1 MVKTRWETLTNVT
14 SRATARI
21 IEMMVMDSKDGKEI
35 IMTVILTSVSEV
47 GSFRENQV
55 VGSDTESGKKL
66 HTVKVIKVIT
76 RLMGEA
82 QVKISE
88 IVD

>member
-1 MVKTRWETLTNVT
+1 MT

-47 GSFRENQV
+47 GSFRESQV

-76 RLMGEA
+76 RLMGEV
-82 QVKISE
+82 QVKISV